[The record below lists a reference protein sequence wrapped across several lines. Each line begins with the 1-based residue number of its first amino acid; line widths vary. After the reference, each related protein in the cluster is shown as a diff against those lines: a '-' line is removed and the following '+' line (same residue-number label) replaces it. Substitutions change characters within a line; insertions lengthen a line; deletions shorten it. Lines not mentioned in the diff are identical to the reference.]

1 MIDHASAAVTDFEKS
16 KALYAAMLAPLGYK
30 LNMDLP
36 DYGAAGFGTSSER
49 SDFWIGKVEKTG
61 GVHVAFTADSTDMVD
76 AFYKAGIEA
85 GGKDNGAPGYRT
97 DYAPNY
103 YAAFIHDFDGNNME
117 AVFRDPSKPQK

>member
-1 MIDHASAAVTDFEKS
+1 MIDHASASVTDFEKS

-36 DYGAAGFGTSSER
+36 EYGAAGFGTSPKR
-49 SDFWIGKVEKTG
+49 SDFWIGKVEKSG
-61 GVHVAFTADSTDMVD
+61 GVHVAFVAASKEAVDS
-76 AFYKAGIEA
+76 FYMASIEA

-103 YAAFIHDFDGNNME
+103 YAAFIHDFDGNNLE
-117 AVFRDPSKPQK
+117 AVFRDPSKTKE